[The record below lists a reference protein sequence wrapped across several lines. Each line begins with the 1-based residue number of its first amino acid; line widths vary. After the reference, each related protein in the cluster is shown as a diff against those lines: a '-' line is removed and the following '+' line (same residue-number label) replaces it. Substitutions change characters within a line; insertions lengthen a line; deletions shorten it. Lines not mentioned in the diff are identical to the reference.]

1 MKSYDDMNYMEMDVI
16 REVGSIGTGNAA
28 SALSSLLGT
37 QVRMVLPQVT
47 VQDFNTALNTVGNPE
62 SIVAAV
68 MVKMSQEING
78 IMLFILKLDLI
89 NDIIGRLLDHQIEDY
104 TMLGEM
110 DISAVNEVGNI
121 MISSF
126 VNALSGLA
134 DVEVSLSVPEIAV
147 NMLGGILSV
156 PMAELGYQT
165 DMLMMIRG
173 KFIIEGKELDSD
185 LLMLPDVES
194 LNYLMK
200 KLVNNNG

>member
-89 NDIIGRLLDHQIEDY
+89 NDISGRLLDHQIEDH

-165 DMLMMIRG
+165 DKLMMIRG

>member
-89 NDIIGRLLDHQIEDY
+89 NDIIGRLLDHQIY
-104 TMLGEM
+104 
-110 DISAVNEVGNI
+110 
-121 MISSF
+121 
-126 VNALSGLA
+126 
-134 DVEVSLSVPEIAV
+134 P
-147 NMLGGILSV
+147 
-156 PMAELGYQT
+156 
-165 DMLMMIRG
+165 R
-173 KFIIEGKELDSD
+173 
-185 LLMLPDVES
+185 
-194 LNYLMK
+194 
-200 KLVNNNG
+200 

>member
-110 DISAVNEVGNI
+110 AISAVNEVGNI

-165 DMLMMIRG
+165 DKLMMIRG

>member
-1 MKSYDDMNYMEMDVI
+1 
-16 REVGSIGTGNAA
+16 
-28 SALSSLLGT
+28 
-37 QVRMVLPQVT
+37 
-47 VQDFNTALNTVGNPE
+47 
-62 SIVAAV
+62 
-68 MVKMSQEING
+68 
-78 IMLFILKLDLI
+78 
-89 NDIIGRLLDHQIEDY
+89 
-104 TMLGEM
+104 
-110 DISAVNEVGNI
+110 

-165 DMLMMIRG
+165 DKLMMIRG